1 MQRPPI
7 REFTSRRAPSRKL
20 APMKILAPSER
31 RDLRAKA
38 HHLDPVV
45 MIGQHGLTPAVLH
58 EIDLALTKHEL
69 IKMRVLGDD
78 RDARAALLERVCTEM
93 DCAPVQSLG
102 KVLTVWRLNPEK
114 KKKKVEAKADVKGTK
129 ARKRGKPVAAP
140 RTSARPPVDPV
151 RVARRTS
158 LADPDGAGGGRG
170 RRGAAR
176 FAAAEPYVPADDA
189 APAARRKSSYTPKTK
204 PKSFS
209 AKPNP
214 RSAWEKKKDAANTS
228 TSKGAGAGAATRRRR
243 ATAK

>member
-1 MQRPPI
+1 MNPLTP
-7 REFTSRRAPSRKL
+7 A
-20 APMKILAPSER
+20 AR

-58 EIDLALTKHEL
+58 EIDLALMKHEL
-69 IKMRVLGDD
+69 IKLRVLGDD

-93 DCAPVQSLG
+93 DCAPVQALG
-102 KVLTVWRLNPEK
+102 KILVLWRPNPEK
-114 KKKKVEAKADVKGTK
+114 KKKAAAKAAAK
-129 ARKRGKPVAAP
+129 AAKAASPVRRSGKPAAAP
-140 RTSARPPVDPV
+140 RTAPRTPLDPV
-151 RVARRTS
+151 RARRRTS
-158 LADPDGAGGGRG
+158 LADADAEGASTGGGRG

-176 FAAAEPYVPADDA
+176 FASAEPFAP
-189 APAARRKSSYTPKTK
+189 PAADAPVVRRKSSYTAKTK

-228 TSKGAGAGAATRRRR
+228 TSKGAGVGTRRRR
-243 ATAK
+243 TTT

>member
-1 MQRPPI
+1 MGNPLGDGPQ
-7 REFTSRRAPSRKL
+7 FTSRGPASRKL
-20 APMKILAPSER
+20 APMKPLTPTQR

-58 EIDLALTKHEL
+58 EIDLALRKHEL
-69 IKMRVLGDD
+69 IKLRVLGDD
-78 RDARAALLERVCTEM
+78 RDARAVLLERVCREM
-93 DCAPVQSLG
+93 HCAPVQSLG
-102 KVLTVWRLNPEK
+102 KVLTLWRLNPEK
-114 KKKKVEAKADVKGTK
+114 KKKADAKAATAAKP
-129 ARKRGKPVAAP
+129 AKRGKPVAAP

-151 RVARRTS
+151 RVKRRTS
-158 LADPDGAGGGRG
+158 LADPDAAGSGRG

-176 FAAAEPYVPADDA
+176 FAAAEPSVPAADA
-189 APAARRKSSYTPKTK
+189 APAARKKSSYTPKTK

-228 TSKGAGAGAATRRRR
+228 TSKGAGIATRRRR
-243 ATAK
+243 TSGT

>member
-1 MQRPPI
+1 
-7 REFTSRRAPSRKL
+7 
-20 APMKILAPSER
+20 MKILTPTQR

-58 EIDLALTKHEL
+58 EIDLALAKHEL

-78 RDARAALLERVCTEM
+78 RDARAALLERVCAEM

-114 KKKKVEAKADVKGTK
+114 KKKVDAKTGVKGTK
-129 ARKRGKPVAAP
+129 APKRGKPVAAP

-151 RVARRTS
+151 RVARRSS
-158 LADPDGAGGGRG
+158 LADPDAAAGGRG

-176 FAAAEPYVPADDA
+176 FAATEPYVPADDA
-189 APAARRKSSYTPKTK
+189 ASATRRKSSYTPKTK

-228 TSKGAGAGAATRRRR
+228 ASKGAGTATRRRR
-243 ATAK
+243 TTTT